1 MDTMPLA
8 DIGRYKE
15 DMIVSAGR
23 KKDPGKGTHG
33 KVFLWYPLLPFY
45 FYFNINFFLFT
56 LIHFIYFILFN
67 FFVF

>member
-33 KVFLWYPLLPFY
+33 KVFSLVPSFT
-45 FYFNINFFLFT
+45 FLF
-56 LIHFIYFILFN
+56 LF
-67 FFVF
+67 